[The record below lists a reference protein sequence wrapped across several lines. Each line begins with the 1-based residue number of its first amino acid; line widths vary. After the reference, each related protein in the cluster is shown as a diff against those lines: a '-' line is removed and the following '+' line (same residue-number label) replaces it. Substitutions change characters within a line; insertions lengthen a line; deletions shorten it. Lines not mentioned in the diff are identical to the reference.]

1 MVDSLASV
9 PSRVSASVGAVIGSG
24 TAVAKFVEDPSI
36 TDLPYIYSKEIEM
49 AMEFGMVFLYGA
61 VGALG
66 AAVVNWIL
74 KLISSKMNRK

>member
-1 MVDSLASV
+1 
-9 PSRVSASVGAVIGSG
+9 
-24 TAVAKFVEDPSI
+24 
-36 TDLPYIYSKEIEM
+36 M